1 MTKESATTAL
11 SANLELVQ
19 PPVNQKIWTDEQF
32 MALPEDGNLYEL
44 VDGELVVLAY
54 SGLEHGYLASFLGSF
69 LTTFVRTYKLG
80 VTCDSSTAFK
90 MKTGNNRSP
99 DIAFIAKERLQG
111 LKRLPKG
118 FFEGAPDL
126 AVEIISPN
134 NTFEEIHNKLVEYF
148 ENGTRLVW
156 VILPDEDCVL
166 VYHKP
171 KPSKLLQLEDSL
183 DGEDVVPNFSLPLME
198 LFQELAF

>member
-1 MTKESATTAL
+1 MTQAIATNAL
-11 SANLELVQ
+11 DLMQ
-19 PPVNQKIWTDEQF
+19 PLAKSKALTDEQF
-32 MALPEDGNLYEL
+32 MSLPEDSNCYEY
-44 VDGELVVLAY
+44 VDGELVIVAN
-54 SGLEHGYLASFLGSF
+54 SGLEHGYLAVTLSCF
-69 LTTFVRTYKLG
+69 LTIFVRTHKLG

-90 MKTGNNRSP
+90 MKTGNKRAP
-99 DIAFIAKERLQG
+99 DLAFIAKERLQG

-118 FFEGAPDL
+118 FFDGAPDL

-156 VILPDEDCVL
+156 VILPDEECVL

-183 DGEDVVPNFSLPLME
+183 DGEDVIPNFNLPLSE
-198 LFQELAF
+198 LFQELSF

>member
-1 MTKESATTAL
+1 MTQAIATNVLDLIQPLANSKAL
-11 SANLELVQ
+11 
-19 PPVNQKIWTDEQF
+19 TDEQF
-32 MALPEDGNLYEL
+32 MSLPEDSNCYEY
-44 VDGELVVLAY
+44 VDGELVIVAN
-54 SGLEHGYLASFLGSF
+54 SGVEHGYLALTLGYF
-69 LTTFVRTYKLG
+69 LTGFVRTHKLG

-90 MKTGNNRSP
+90 MKTGNKRSP
-99 DIAFIAKERLQG
+99 DLAFIAKERLQG

-118 FFEGAPDL
+118 FFDGAPDL
-126 AVEIISPN
+126 AIEIISPN

-156 VILPDEDCVL
+156 VILPDEECVL

-183 DGEDVVPNFSLPLME
+183 DGEDVIPNFNLPLSE
-198 LFQELAF
+198 LFQELSF

>member
-1 MTKESATTAL
+1 MTQAI
-11 SANLELVQ
+11 ANLASSSSQAL
-19 PPVNQKIWTDEQF
+19 TDQEF
-32 MALPEDGNLYEL
+32 MSLPENGNLYEY
-44 VDGELVVLAY
+44 VDGELIVVAN
-54 SGLEHGYLASFLGSF
+54 SGVEHGYLALTLGYF
-69 LTTFVRTYKLG
+69 LTGFVRTHKLG

-90 MKTGNNRSP
+90 MKTGNKRSP
-99 DIAFIAKERLQG
+99 DLAFIAKERLQG

-156 VILPDEDCVL
+156 VILPDEEFVL

-171 KPSKLLQLEDSL
+171 KPSKLLQLEDNL
-183 DGEDVVPNFSLPLME
+183 DGEDVIPNFSLPLSE
-198 LFQELAF
+198 LFQELSF

>member
-1 MTKESATTAL
+1 MTQAIATNVLDLIQPLANSKAL
-11 SANLELVQ
+11 
-19 PPVNQKIWTDEQF
+19 TDEQF
-32 MALPEDGNLYEL
+32 MSLPEDSNCYEY
-44 VDGELVVLAY
+44 VDGELVIVAN
-54 SGLEHGYLASFLGSF
+54 SGLEHGYLAVTLSCF
-69 LTTFVRTYKLG
+69 LTIFVRNHKLG

-90 MKTGNNRSP
+90 MKTGNKRSP
-99 DIAFIAKERLQG
+99 DLAFIDKERLQG

-156 VILPDEDCVL
+156 VVLPDEECVL
-166 VYHKP
+166 VYRKP

-183 DGEDVVPNFSLPLME
+183 DGEDVVPNFNLPLSE
-198 LFQELAF
+198 LFQELSF

>member
-1 MTKESATTAL
+1 MLKAIAKNDIELDKSKAL
-11 SANLELVQ
+11 
-19 PPVNQKIWTDEQF
+19 TDEQF
-32 MALPEDGNLYEL
+32 MALTEEGNRYEY
-44 VDGELVVLAY
+44 VDGKLIFVAN
-54 SGLEHGYLASFLGSF
+54 SGVEHGYLALTLGYF
-69 LTTFVRTYKLG
+69 LTGFVRTHKLG

-90 MKTGNNRSP
+90 MQTGNKRSP
-99 DIAFIAKERLQG
+99 DLAFIAKERLQG

-148 ENGTRLVW
+148 ENGTRLTW
-156 VILPDEDCVL
+156 VILPDEESVL

-183 DGEDVVPNFSLPLME
+183 DGEDVIPNFSLPLLE
-198 LFQELAF
+198 LFQELSF

>member
-1 MTKESATTAL
+1 MTQAIATNVLDLIQPLANSKAL
-11 SANLELVQ
+11 
-19 PPVNQKIWTDEQF
+19 TDEQF
-32 MALPEDGNLYEL
+32 MSLPEDSNCYEY
-44 VDGELVVLAY
+44 VDGELVIVAN
-54 SGLEHGYLASFLGSF
+54 SGVEHGYLALTLGYF
-69 LTTFVRTYKLG
+69 LTGFVRTHKLG

-90 MKTGNNRSP
+90 MKTGNKRSP
-99 DIAFIAKERLQG
+99 DLAFIAKERLQG

-118 FFEGAPDL
+118 FFDGAPDL

-156 VILPDEDCVL
+156 VILPDEECVL

-183 DGEDVVPNFSLPLME
+183 DGEDVIPNFNLPLSE
-198 LFQELAF
+198 LFQELSF